1 MRLSLPLLK
10 RRDFLKL
17 GAGAAMTWPVM
28 ARAQPVPMVGLLG
41 TTTAQG
47 WAGLTAA
54 FHQGLGEAGYSEG
67 RNVAVEYRWAEG
79 QYERL
84 AQMADDLV
92 RHPVSVL
99 VAFTT
104 PAALAAKAA
113 TTTTPIVFTTIS
125 DPVQA
130 GLVTSLSRPDG
141 NMTGATYLNLELG
154 PKLLELMREAMP
166 AATSMV
172 LLINP
177 TNPMGEPQRAV
188 LQAAARTLGIG
199 LHVMQASNPG
209 ELNTAFENLAKL
221 RTDGLVISAD
231 PFFNSQIQQ
240 IAAMALRHGLP
251 SIYPADS
258 YPIAG
263 GLMSYSGNAS
273 EAYKQAG
280 IYTGRILRGEKLAN
294 LPVQQVTKVELIINL
309 KIAKALGINLPLAL
323 LGRADAIIE

>member
-1 MRLSLPLLK
+1 MK
-10 RRDFLKL
+10 RREFIKL
-17 GAGAAMTWPVM
+17 CGSTAMTWPVI
-28 ARAQPVPMVGLLG
+28 ARAQQMPVVGLLG

-47 WAGLTAA
+47 WGGLTAA
-54 FHQGLGEAGYSEG
+54 FHQGLGEAGYTEG
-67 RNVAVEYRWAEG
+67 RNVAVEYRWAG
-79 QYERL
+79 GRYERL

-92 RHPVSVL
+92 RHSLSVL

-113 TTTTPIVFTTIS
+113 TTTIPIVFTTIS

-130 GLVTSLSRPDG
+130 GLVTSLSRPEG
-141 NMTGATYLNLELG
+141 NMTGTTYLNLELG
-154 PKLLELMREAMP
+154 PKLLELMREAIP
-166 AATSMV
+166 TATSMV

-188 LQAAARTLGIG
+188 MQAAAHTLGIE
-199 LHVMQASNPG
+199 LHVMQASTPG
-209 ELNTAFENLAKL
+209 ELNAAFENLAKL
-221 RTDGLVISAD
+221 RTAGLVVSAD

-240 IAAMALRHGLP
+240 IAAQALRNRLP
-251 SIYPADS
+251 SIYPAAW
-258 YPIAG
+258 YPAAG
-263 GLMSYSGNAS
+263 GLMSYGGNAS

-309 KIAKALGINLPLAL
+309 KTAKALGLSLPLAL
-323 LGRADAIIE
+323 LGRADQVIE